1 MYGCESWTIKK
12 AECQGIDVFEL
23 WYWRRLLRVPWT
35 ARRSNQSILKK
46 INPEYS
52 LEGLMLKLKLQHFGH
67 LMRKG
72 ESSEKTMILGKD
84 WGQKEKRAAED
95 EMVNSNTD
103 SMDMNLSK
111 LWETV
116 KDREAWHAAVHGVAE
131 SWTRLSDWTTT
142 KHLTS
147 SPKQLCNVIT
157 SACPNCSDEGIKTQK
172 WFWHILSGMVQS
184 HMLNLRAYQKYY
196 VLWLS
201 MTGKATF
208 NSYKLLVL
216 TGLDHREEW

>member
-12 AECQGIDVFEL
+12 AECQRIDALEL

-46 INPEYS
+46 INPEYL
-52 LEGLMLKLKLQHFGH
+52 LEGLMLKLNLQHFGH
-67 LMRKG
+67 VMQKA
-72 ESSEKTMILGKD
+72 ESSEKTLMLGKD
-84 WGQKEKRAAED
+84 WRQKEERAAED
-95 EMVNSNTD
+95 EMVNSITD
-103 SMDMNLSK
+103 LMDMNLSK
-111 LWETV
+111 LWEIV
-116 KDREAWHAAVHGVAE
+116 KDREAWHAAVHGVEE
-131 SWTRLSDWTTT
+131 SRTWLSNWTTT

-147 SPKQLCNVIT
+147 SPKWLCNVIT
-157 SACPNCSDEGIKTQK
+157 SAYPNCLDEGIKTQK

-184 HMLNLRAYQKYY
+184 RMLNLRAYQKYY

-208 NSYKLLVL
+208 NSNKLLVL
-216 TGLDHREEW
+216 TGLDPREGR